1 MAKKGVIENQ
11 KVIAIVIE
19 AEAETEAEV
28 ETEDGSPYPNDS
40 RILIFR

>member
-19 AEAETEAEV
+19 AEAEAET